1 MSTRHPQS
9 IEQVQE
15 KNDMVKIFLSHNP
28 EDLEVYFKK
37 AYGALKKLGEVVLNP
52 KDRDLD
58 IDEVIE
64 YARGCHIIICHR
76 STHGKA
82 AIFEN
87 LPDLAVFLRPQ
98 VDISDIDVA
107 AASANNILV
116 ANSVPAFIPAT
127 AEMALALMLDL
138 ARDVTSSSIVF
149 KSGEIPPSNMGRQLS
164 GSTAGI
170 IGYGAIGS
178 YLADKLVALGMRVL
192 VSDPYVTVEDQRVQQ
207 VDMETLLREADFV
220 LPLAA
225 ATEETE
231 NLIDANAFALMKPD
245 AYFVNVS
252 RGNLVDESALEAAL
266 VQKRIA
272 RVAMDVGRAADQRPS
287 SHLAA
292 LPGVVATPHLGGLT
306 VQNAEAQAWSA
317 VEQVEALLKGNMPPR
332 SINPDSTG
340 RLSRLWT
347 ELGIRKG

>member
-1 MSTRHPQS
+1 ML
-9 IEQVQE
+9 
-15 KNDMVKIFLSHNP
+15 KIFLSHNP

-37 AYGALKKLGEVVLNP
+37 AYSALKEQCNVVLNP
-52 KDRDLD
+52 KDRNLD
-58 IDEVIE
+58 TEEVIE
-64 YARGCHIIICHR
+64 AAQGCQVVICHR
-76 STHGKA
+76 ATHGKA

-107 AASANNILV
+107 AASANGILV

-138 ARDVTSSSIVF
+138 ARDVTSSTIVF
-149 KSGEIPPSNMGRQLS
+149 NSGGIPPSNMGRQLN

-170 IGYGAIGS
+170 IGYGAVGS
-178 YLADKLVALGMRVL
+178 YLAEKLVALGMRVL
-192 VSDPYVTVEDQRVQQ
+192 INDPYVTADHEKIEQ
-207 VDMETLLREADFV
+207 VDFETVLGEADFV

-231 NLIDANAFALMKPD
+231 NLIDARAFSLMKPD

-252 RGNLVDESALEAAL
+252 RGNLVDESALAAAL
-266 VQKRIA
+266 QEKRIA
-272 RVAMDVGRAADQRPS
+272 KVAMDVGRAADQRPS
-287 SHLAA
+287 PRLAE

-306 VQNAEAQAWSA
+306 VQNAETQAWSA
-317 VEQVEALLKGNMPPR
+317 VEQIEALLRGKMVPR
-332 SINPDSTG
+332 SINPEHAE

-347 ELGIRKG
+347 ELGITSR

>member
-1 MSTRHPQS
+1 MSD
-9 IEQVQE
+9 
-15 KNDMVKIFLSHNP
+15 NLKIFLSHNP

-37 AYGALKKLGEVVLNP
+37 AHEALADLGEVVRNP

-58 IDEVIE
+58 TEEVIE
-64 YARGCHIIICHR
+64 AAQGCQVVICHR
-76 STHGKA
+76 ATHGKA

-87 LPDLAVFLRPQ
+87 LPELAVFLRPQ
-98 VDISDIDVA
+98 VDISDVDVG

-127 AEMALALMLDL
+127 AEMAMALMFDL
-138 ARDVTSSSIVF
+138 ARDVTASTLEFQKGVM
-149 KSGEIPPSNMGRQLS
+149 PPSNMGRQLN

-192 VSDPYVTVEDQRVQQ
+192 VSDPYVTADRQGVEQ
-207 VDMETLLREADFV
+207 VDMQTLLQESDFV
-220 LPLAA
+220 LPLAVA
-225 ATEETE
+225 NEETE
-231 NLIDANAFALMKPD
+231 NLIDAEAIALMKPD
-245 AYFVNVS
+245 VYFVNVS
-252 RGNLVDESALEAAL
+252 RGNLVDEAALETAIRE
-266 VQKRIA
+266 KRIA
-272 RVAMDVGRAADQRPS
+272 KVAMDVGRGSDQRPS

-317 VEQVEALLKGNMPPR
+317 VEQVQALLKGEAIPR
-332 SINPDSTG
+332 SINPDRAE
-340 RLSRLWT
+340 RLTRLWA
-347 ELGIRKG
+347 ELGLKPV

>member
-1 MSTRHPQS
+1 MSD
-9 IEQVQE
+9 
-15 KNDMVKIFLSHNP
+15 NLKIFLSHNP

-37 AYGALKKLGEVVLNP
+37 AHEALADLGEVVRNP

-58 IDEVIE
+58 TDEVIE
-64 YARGCHIIICHR
+64 AAQGCQVVICHR
-76 STHGKA
+76 ATHGKA

-87 LPDLAVFLRPQ
+87 LPELAVFLRPQ
-98 VDISDIDVA
+98 VDISDVDVG

-127 AEMALALMLDL
+127 AEMAMALMFDL
-138 ARDVTSSSIVF
+138 ARDVTASTLEFQKGVM
-149 KSGEIPPSNMGRQLS
+149 PPSNMGRQLN

-192 VSDPYVTVEDQRVQQ
+192 VSDPYVTADRQGVEQ
-207 VDMETLLREADFV
+207 VDMQDLLQESDFV
-220 LPLAA
+220 LPLAVA
-225 ATEETE
+225 NEETE
-231 NLIDANAFALMKPD
+231 NLIDAEAIALMKPD
-245 AYFVNVS
+245 VYFVNVS
-252 RGNLVDESALEAAL
+252 RGNLVDEAALETAIRE
-266 VQKRIA
+266 KRIA
-272 RVAMDVGRAADQRPS
+272 KVAMDVGRGSDQRPS

-317 VEQVEALLKGNMPPR
+317 VEQVQALLKGEAIPR
-332 SINPDSTG
+332 SINPDRAE
-340 RLSRLWT
+340 RLARLWA
-347 ELGIRKG
+347 ELGLKPV

>member
-1 MSTRHPQS
+1 MLSSQPLS
-9 IEQVQE
+9 IRQVY
-15 KNDMVKIFLSHNP
+15 KIAMLKIFLSHNP

-37 AYGALKKLGEVVLNP
+37 AHEALKEFGEVVHNP
-52 KDRDLD
+52 KECDLD
-58 IDEVIE
+58 THELIE
-64 YARGCHIIICHR
+64 AAQGCQIVICHR
-76 STHGKA
+76 ATHGKA

-107 AASANNILV
+107 AASANGILV

-138 ARDVTSSSIVF
+138 ARDVTASTLEF
-149 KSGEIPPSNMGRQLS
+149 KEGIMPPSNMGRQLN

-192 VSDPYVTVEDQRVQQ
+192 VSDPYVTADQQGVEQ
-207 VDMETLLREADFV
+207 VDMQTVLKEADFV

-231 NLIDANAFALMKPD
+231 NLIDAEAIALMKPD

-252 RGNLVDESALEAAL
+252 RGNLVDEAALEAAIKE
-266 VQKRIA
+266 KRIA
-272 RVAMDVGRAADQRPS
+272 KVAMDVGRAADQRPS
-287 SHLAA
+287 PHLAA

-306 VQNAEAQAWSA
+306 VQNAEDQAWSA
-317 VEQVEALLKGNMPPR
+317 VEQVEALLKGEMVPR
-332 SINPDSTG
+332 SINPDSAE
-340 RLSRLWT
+340 RLSRLWA
-347 ELGIRKG
+347 ELKIDQG

>member
-1 MSTRHPQS
+1 MSD
-9 IEQVQE
+9 
-15 KNDMVKIFLSHNP
+15 NLKIFLSHNP

-37 AYGALKKLGEVVLNP
+37 AHEALADLGEVIRNP

-58 IDEVIE
+58 TEEVIE
-64 YARGCHIIICHR
+64 AAQGCQVVICHR
-76 STHGKA
+76 ATHGKA

-87 LPDLAVFLRPQ
+87 LPELAVFLRPQ
-98 VDISDIDVA
+98 VDISDVDVG

-127 AEMALALMLDL
+127 AEMAMALMFDL
-138 ARDVTSSSIVF
+138 ARDVTASTLEFQKGVM
-149 KSGEIPPSNMGRQLS
+149 PPSNMGRQLN

-192 VSDPYVTVEDQRVQQ
+192 VSDPYVTADRQGVEQ
-207 VDMETLLREADFV
+207 VDMQTLLQESDFV
-220 LPLAA
+220 LPLAVA
-225 ATEETE
+225 NEETE
-231 NLIDANAFALMKPD
+231 NLIDAEAIALMKPD
-245 AYFVNVS
+245 VYFVNVS
-252 RGNLVDESALEAAL
+252 RGNLVDEAALETAIRE
-266 VQKRIA
+266 KRIA
-272 RVAMDVGRAADQRPS
+272 KVAMDVGRGSDQRPS

-317 VEQVEALLKGNMPPR
+317 VEQVQALLKGEAIPR
-332 SINPDSTG
+332 SINPDRAE
-340 RLSRLWT
+340 RLTRLWA
-347 ELGIRKG
+347 ELGLKPV